1 MLKIYKKREKEQ
13 KAIMENL
20 NRELEELK
28 NYSLSEIEM
37 KIRLRKIGFLHNRLD
52 TVYAKSFN
60 LSSRI
65 KEIQEISRVS
75 KISKNAA

>member
-1 MLKIYKKREKEQ
+1 
-13 KAIMENL
+13 
-20 NRELEELK
+20 
-28 NYSLSEIEM
+28 M